1 MNQRIERTICIRR
14 KLPSRIRQR
23 AGHTL
28 VELIVALP
36 VAALLGTVAM
46 GLLLDTHRLARRL
59 QSTTEIAREL
69 RQAGAV
75 LTSEL
80 RPMSAANVIAW
91 TDTSFEMHAIVGSG
105 VVCATPSPNIIDLLP
120 INSRDV
126 LRTAWFAEP
135 QAGDN
140 VWATTADT
148 TLMPTAARWEMFT
161 LQSIAATSASNCPTR
176 ALFTNGFSMGNRPIR
191 VTLSAGANATAH
203 AGTLVRMTQ
212 RTRYSLYKA
221 SDNFWYL
228 GRKSLGPT
236 GWSTIQP
243 VAGPLDTPARRG
255 LLVEVRDSADN
266 AFDFGTARTAR
277 SVALKLRA
285 STQWMQTPSKPGVV
299 DSVLVHVRLRGQ
311 PQ

>member
-1 MNQRIERTICIRR
+1 M
-14 KLPSRIRQR
+14 R
-23 AGHTL
+23 AGNTL

-36 VAALLGTVAM
+36 IAALLGTVAM

-80 RPMSAANVIAW
+80 RPLTAANVIAW
-91 TDTSFEMHAIVGSG
+91 TDTSFEMHAVVGSG
-105 VVCATPSPNIIDLLP
+105 VVCASPAPNIIDMMPLGG
-120 INSRDV
+120 NDA

-135 QAGDN
+135 QPGDN
-140 VWATTADT
+140 VWVTASDT
-148 TLMPTAARWEMFT
+148 TLMPATARWEMFA
-161 LQSIAATSASNCPTR
+161 LSSIAATSVSTCTSR
-176 ALFTNGFSMGNRPIR
+176 ALFTNGFGAGSRPIR
-191 VTLSAGANATAH
+191 LTLSAGANATPH
-203 AGTLVRMTQ
+203 AGTIVRITQ
-212 RTRYSLYKA
+212 RARYSLYKA
-221 SDNFWYL
+221 SDNLWYL

-243 VAGPLDTPARRG
+243 VAGPLDSPPKRG
-255 LLVEVRDSADN
+255 LLVQVRDSVEN
-266 AFDFGTARTAR
+266 TFNFGVLRTPH

-285 STQWMQTPSKPGVV
+285 STQWLQSASKPGVI
-299 DSVLVHVRLRGQ
+299 DSVLVHVALRGQ